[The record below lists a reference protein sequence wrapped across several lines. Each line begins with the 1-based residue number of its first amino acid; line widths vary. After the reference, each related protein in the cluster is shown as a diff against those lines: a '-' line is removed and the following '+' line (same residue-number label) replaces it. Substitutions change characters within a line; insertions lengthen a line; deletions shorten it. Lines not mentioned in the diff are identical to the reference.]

1 MKQLKTFWDGLD
13 PRRRLIAAL
22 GVLAVLVAVFG
33 LIRAA
38 TEPSMALL
46 YSGLDATA
54 AGEVVAALE
63 AESVPFEVA
72 DGAILVEASA
82 RDRIRMELAGRGLP
96 AGGPAGYEI
105 LDGLTGFG
113 TTSQMFD
120 AAYWRAKE
128 GELARTITGSTN
140 VRAARV
146 HLANPVSQPFS
157 RSPAG
162 SASVTVTMAR
172 GELDRGQA
180 EAIRYL
186 VSSAVAGIAP
196 DAVAVIDS
204 AKGIVLAGEEDPLK
218 GPGGATDRE
227 ATLKAN
233 IERLLEARVGPGRAI
248 VEVNVDTAMESETVS
263 ERTIDPDSR
272 VAISSEVEESS
283 ESASGTNPGV
293 TVASNLPDGDVS
305 GDAGNNSRT
314 ATESRERQNFE
325 VSETRREKDHRPGPG
340 PPHQRRGHGRRRR
353 RHRSPRA
360 VATWAPR
367 PEPELEMLRQL
378 VQSAIGFDAERGD
391 VVTIQSLQFTA
402 VPEAGALVEAGSGFL
417 AANGARLI
425 QLGVLAA
432 VVLALIVFV
441 LRPLAAR
448 RPMLEI
454 TELTGPRETPAG
466 QPRLDAPARRR
477 HPRPAGADRHQ
488 DRAPARRHLQPH
500 RRLGRGAQELDRV
513 PRNPQGAR
521 RIMNAYRLES
531 FSPAIAQR
539 SDPEHDRAPHRH
551 RARGVLPP
559 RLPRRP
565 GGGQRGL
572 PRRPGPADQR
582 PRRGDRR
589 RPADQRGRAPPR
601 RRLDRPD
608 DRGAR
613 RRHRPGARR
622 GRPRRRGRPDRRAR
636 PGAGARRAAAAA
648 LRPGGRRPASS
659 DAARRRAGS
668 TPPSRRRP
676 ELLPREALVFWDQ
689 GYDHLDLDGCV
700 AQVRA
705 CIASHLARNGTG
717 EDDDPRHFG

>member
-325 VSETRREKDHRPGPG
+325 VSETRRERIIAPG
-340 PPHQRRGHGRRRR
+340 QVRRISVAVMVDGVAGTD
-353 RHRSPRA
+353 PQG
-360 VATWAPR
+360 VATWEPR

-378 VQSAIGFDAERGD
+378 VQSAIGFNAERGD

-417 AANGARLI
+417 AQNGARLI
-425 QLGVLAA
+425 QVGVLAA

-448 RPMLEI
+448 RPTLEI

-466 QPRLDAPARRR
+466 QPRLDHPLGDILDLPAQTVSRIE
-477 HPRPAGADRHQ
+477 
-488 DRAPARRHLQPH
+488 
-500 RRLGRGAQELDRV
+500 RLRDVISTRTDDSAAVL
-513 PRNPQGAR
+513 
-521 RIMNAYRLES
+521 
-531 FSPAIAQR
+531 R
-539 SDPEHDRAPHRH
+539 SWIEFPETRKEA
-551 RARGVLPP
+551 
-559 RLPRRP
+559 
-565 GGGQRGL
+565 
-572 PRRPGPADQR
+572 
-582 PRRGDRR
+582 
-589 RPADQRGRAPPR
+589 
-601 RRLDRPD
+601 
-608 DRGAR
+608 
-613 RRHRPGARR
+613 
-622 GRPRRRGRPDRRAR
+622 
-636 PGAGARRAAAAA
+636 
-648 LRPGGRRPASS
+648 
-659 DAARRRAGS
+659 AGS
-668 TPPSRRRP
+668 
-676 ELLPREALVFWDQ
+676 
-689 GYDHLDLDGCV
+689 
-700 AQVRA
+700 
-705 CIASHLARNGTG
+705 
-717 EDDDPRHFG
+717 